1 MVWGAFSG
9 STRGPAALFFIQGVP
24 FPTGG
29 YVLTCGVSCGIRA
42 RMCGHMSVPVP
53 LVPVISVRDVSM
65 SVHVVVAWSWS
76 VRLSLWSVV
85 SRAVRLSWHV
95 VT

>member
-42 RMCGHMSVPVP
+42 RMCGHMSVP
-53 LVPVISVRDVSM
+53 LVPVI